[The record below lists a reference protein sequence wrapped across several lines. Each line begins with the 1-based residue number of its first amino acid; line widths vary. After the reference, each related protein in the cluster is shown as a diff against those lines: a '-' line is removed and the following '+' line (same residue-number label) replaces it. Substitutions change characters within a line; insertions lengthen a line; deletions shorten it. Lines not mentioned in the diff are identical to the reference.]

1 MYMKRVLLLIF
12 LGGLTLVQ
20 PACRKDNTDNNNL
33 TLTSIIGSWELNK
46 EQLGM
51 LPVSYS
57 PGNGN
62 ILKFTDSEF
71 QIFANGQLVKSGQ
84 YRITKDSTVTTEV
97 CLVIPIDQFRNR
109 IIYDNNFFAT
119 KIFVQVSENMLTF
132 LSGCFAYDAGNYKE
146 YLRK

>member
-1 MYMKRVLLLIF
+1 MKKNLFFILFGTLA
-12 LGGLTLVQ
+12 LVQ
-20 PACRKDNTDNNNL
+20 ISCRKDNVNNNNL

-71 QIFANGQLVKSGQ
+71 QIFSNGQPVKSGQ
-84 YRITKDSTVTTEV
+84 YRIVEDGTVATEV
-97 CLVIPIDQFRNR
+97 CLVIPTDQYRNM
-109 IIYDNNFFAT
+109 IIYDNNFFDT

-146 YLRK
+146 YLRY

>member
-1 MYMKRVLLLIF
+1 MKRVLLLIF